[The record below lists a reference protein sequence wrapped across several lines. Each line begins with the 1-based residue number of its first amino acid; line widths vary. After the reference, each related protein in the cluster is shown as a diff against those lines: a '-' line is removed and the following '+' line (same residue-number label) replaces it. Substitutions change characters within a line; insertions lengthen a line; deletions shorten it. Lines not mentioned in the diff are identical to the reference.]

1 MLYVRKKKINVSS
14 LISLFIFLEP
24 GRKNILKR
32 NWSNHQVCGM
42 HQNWYGYFFN
52 RAAPNASVALAFASS
67 PASPEP
73 ELASRR
79 KWQISSCSRR
89 KQKAKYLFQLIPSSF
104 SLRPASVINQLPNP
118 DLNSAWKRCR
128 KLASGSKQSK
138 FKNLQTVQ
146 AAGSLSPHFYQY
158 LQCYPIIHP
167 LSPSHWWLMMALNP
181 YNSCTV
187 GCWKPLWLP
196 HLHWDHGN
204 RGCPATGSRWQPR
217 HHQQLSEYI
226 WIIFPPIWGTP
237 ESLV

>member
-32 NWSNHQVCGM
+32 NWSNYQVCGM
-42 HQNWYGYFFN
+42 HQNWCGSFFN

-138 FKNLQTVQ
+138 FQNLQPSKLQ
-146 AAGSLSPHFYQY
+146 AACPPIFTNISSVTPLSIHYPLIIDGSWWLWI
-158 LQCYPIIHP
+158 PIIHVP
-167 LSPSHWWLMMALNP
+167 LDA
-181 YNSCTV
+181 
-187 GCWKPLWLP
+187 
-196 HLHWDHGN
+196 
-204 RGCPATGSRWQPR
+204 
-217 HHQQLSEYI
+217 
-226 WIIFPPIWGTP
+226 
-237 ESLV
+237 ESLCDFLIFIEIMEIEAALQLEVVGNLGITSNYLNISE